1 MYALRADLPAE
12 SNTLRIHNYHA
23 KKERLEMSE
32 YINNSSKR
40 EEQLKEI
47 IKQLHA
53 GHAFSDLKDTFQDLL
68 KGASAQEIVHIEQAL
83 IAEGLPV
90 EQIQFLCD
98 VHVALFKESL
108 DTQLPPE
115 MQPGHPIYTFRSEN
129 EFVELVLH
137 SMEEKITKLKQADDK
152 DLRAQITADIEKLKQ
167 MDLHYLRKEN
177 LLFPILEKY
186 GFTGPSSVMWGI
198 HDEIRTD
205 WKELRNLTPGAP
217 IAQIVGKY
225 ESLQHKV
232 REMVY
237 KEDHILFPSALER
250 LTPEEWGTIYA
261 GESEIGFAFVTRGND
276 WKPEGQAIPATPAVE
291 YKDIKNEKEM
301 EMVELTLKVGKL
313 SAKQV
318 DLLLQNLPID
328 VTYVD
333 ENDQVAF
340 YSQSQERIFA
350 RTPAVI
356 GRKVQM
362 CHPPASVDKV
372 QKILDDFRTGKRS
385 EAGFWIQMN
394 GKFIY
399 IRYFAI
405 CDEEGAYRGTIEVTQ
420 DITEIRKL
428 EGERR
433 LLDD

>member
-1 MYALRADLPAE
+1 
-12 SNTLRIHNYHA
+12 
-23 KKERLEMSE
+23 MSE

-53 GHAFSDLKDTFQDLL
+53 GRAFSDLKNTFQDLL

-115 MQPGHPIYTFRSEN
+115 LQPGHPIYTFRAEN
-129 EFVELVLH
+129 EFVELLLH
-137 SMEEKITKLKQADDK
+137 ALDEKIGKLKQADDK

-167 MDLHYLRKEN
+167 MNLHYLRKEN

-186 GFTGPSSVMWGI
+186 GFSGPSSVMWGI
-198 HDEIRTD
+198 HDEIRAD
-205 WKELRNLTPGAP
+205 WLELGELVTNSQPT
-217 IAQIVGKY
+217 QIFEKY
-225 ESLQHKV
+225 AVLQHKV
-232 REMVY
+232 REMNY
-237 KEDHILFPSALER
+237 KEEHILFPNALER
-250 LTPEEWGTIYA
+250 LSPEEWAIVYI
-261 GESEIGFAFVTRGND
+261 GEPEIGFAFVTRGDD
-276 WKPEGQAIPATPAVE
+276 WKPEAQVKPAASAVE
-291 YKDIKNEKEM
+291 FKENKNEKEM
-301 EMVELTLKVGKL
+301 DMVELTLKVGKL

-318 DLLLQNLPID
+318 DLLLQNLPLD

-333 ENDQVAF
+333 ENDQVTF
-340 YSQSQERIFA
+340 YSQSRERIFA

-362 CHPPASVDKV
+362 CHPPASVHKV
-372 QKILDDFRTGKRS
+372 QKILDDFRAGIRS

-394 GKFIY
+394 GKFIH

-405 CDEEGAYRGTIEVTQ
+405 HDEEGVYRGTVEVTQ
-420 DITEIRKL
+420 DITDIRKL
-428 EGERR
+428 EGEKR

>member
-1 MYALRADLPAE
+1 
-12 SNTLRIHNYHA
+12 
-23 KKERLEMSE
+23 MSE

-53 GHAFSDLKDTFQDLL
+53 GRAFSDLKDTFQDLL

-115 MQPGHPIYTFRSEN
+115 LQPGHPIYTFRAEN
-129 EFVELVLH
+129 EFVELLLH
-137 SMEEKITKLKQADDK
+137 ALDEKIGKLKQADDK

-167 MDLHYLRKEN
+167 MNLHYLRKEN

-186 GFTGPSSVMWGI
+186 GFSGPSSVMWGI
-198 HDEIRTD
+198 HDEIRAD
-205 WKELRNLTPGAP
+205 WLELGELVTNSQPT
-217 IAQIVGKY
+217 QIFEKY
-225 ESLQHKV
+225 AVLQHKV
-232 REMVY
+232 REMNY
-237 KEDHILFPSALER
+237 KEEHILFPNALER
-250 LTPEEWGTIYA
+250 LSPEEWAIVYI
-261 GESEIGFAFVTRGND
+261 GEPEIGFAFVTRGDD
-276 WKPEGQAIPATPAVE
+276 WKPEAQVKPAASAVE
-291 YKDIKNEKEM
+291 FKENKNEKEM
-301 EMVELTLKVGKL
+301 DMVELTLKVGKL

-318 DLLLQNLPID
+318 DLLLQNLPLD

-333 ENDQVAF
+333 ENDQVTF
-340 YSQSQERIFA
+340 YSQSRERIFA

-362 CHPPASVDKV
+362 CHPPASVHKV
-372 QKILDDFRTGKRS
+372 QKILDDFRAGTRS

-394 GKFIY
+394 GKFIH

-405 CDEEGAYRGTIEVTQ
+405 HDEEGVYRGTVEVTQ
-420 DITEIRKL
+420 DITDIRKL
-428 EGERR
+428 EGEKR

>member
-1 MYALRADLPAE
+1 
-12 SNTLRIHNYHA
+12 
-23 KKERLEMSE
+23 MSE

-53 GHAFSDLKDTFQDLL
+53 GRAFSDLKDTFQDLL

-115 MQPGHPIYTFRSEN
+115 LQPGHPIYTFRTEN
-129 EFVELVLH
+129 EFVELLLH
-137 SMEEKITKLKQADDK
+137 TLDEKIGKLKQADDK
-152 DLRAQITADIEKLKQ
+152 DIRVQLSANIEKLKQ
-167 MDLHYLRKEN
+167 MNLHYLRKEN

-186 GFTGPSSVMWGI
+186 GFSGPSSVMWGI
-198 HDEIRTD
+198 HDEIRSD
-205 WKELRNLTPGAP
+205 WLELGKLVTNSQS
-217 IAQIVGKY
+217 AQIFEKY
-225 ESLQHKV
+225 EVLQHKM
-232 REMVY
+232 REMIY
-237 KEDHILFPSALER
+237 KEEHILFPNALER
-250 LTPEEWGTIYA
+250 LTSEEWGMLYA
-261 GESEIGFAFVTRGND
+261 GEPEIGLAFVTRGTD
-276 WKPEGQAIPATPAVE
+276 WKPAAQVKPAVPVVE
-291 YKDIKNEKEM
+291 FIGNKNEEEM
-301 EMVELTLKVGKL
+301 DMVELTLKVGKL

-318 DLLLQNLPID
+318 DLLLQNLPVD

-340 YSQSQERIFA
+340 YSQSRERIFA

-362 CHPPASVDKV
+362 CHPPASVHKV
-372 QKILDDFRTGKRS
+372 QKILDDFRAGERS

-394 GKFIY
+394 GKFIH

-405 CDEEGAYRGTIEVTQ
+405 RD
-420 DITEIRKL
+420 
-428 EGERR
+428 
-433 LLDD
+433 

>member
-1 MYALRADLPAE
+1 
-12 SNTLRIHNYHA
+12 
-23 KKERLEMSE
+23 MSE
-32 YINNSSKR
+32 YINNSAKR

-53 GHAFSDLKDTFQDLL
+53 GRAFSDLKDTFQDLL

-98 VHVALFKESL
+98 VHVALFKEAL

-129 EFVELVLH
+129 EFAELLLH
-137 SMEEKITKLKQADDK
+137 SLDEKVEKLKQVDDENIR
-152 DLRAQITADIEKLKQ
+152 DQLAADIEKLKQ
-167 MDLHYLRKEN
+167 IDIHYLRKEN
-177 LLFPILEKY
+177 LLFPVLEKY
-186 GFTGPSSVMWGI
+186 GFSGPSSVMWGI
-198 HDEIRTD
+198 HDEIRTGWNEFGKFITD
-205 WKELRNLTPGAP
+205 GSAP
-217 IAQIVGKY
+217 ASQIGEQY
-225 ESLQHKV
+225 EQLQHKI
-232 REMVY
+232 REMIY
-237 KEDHILFPSALER
+237 KEDHILFPNALER
-250 LTPEEWGTIYA
+250 LSPEDWAIIYN
-261 GESEIGFAFVTRGND
+261 GEPEIGFAFVSRGAD
-276 WKPEGQAIPATPAVE
+276 WKPEEQKPITKPPVE
-291 YKDIKNEKEM
+291 FGEIKNKKEM
-301 EMVELTLKVGKL
+301 EMVELTLQVGKL

-318 DLLLQNLPID
+318 DLLLQNLPVD

-340 YSQSQERIFA
+340 YSQSRERIFA

-362 CHPPASVDKV
+362 CHPPATVAKV
-372 QKILDDFRTGKRS
+372 QKILDDFRAGKRN

-394 GKFIY
+394 GKFIH

-405 CDEEGAYRGTIEVTQ
+405 YDEEGVYQGTIEVTQ

-428 EGERR
+428 DGEKR

>member
-1 MYALRADLPAE
+1 
-12 SNTLRIHNYHA
+12 
-23 KKERLEMSE
+23 MSE

-53 GHAFSDLKDTFQDLL
+53 GRAFSDLKDTFQDLL

-115 MQPGHPIYTFRSEN
+115 LQPGHPIYTFRAEN
-129 EFVELVLH
+129 EFVELLLH
-137 SMEEKITKLKQADDK
+137 ALDEKIGKLKQADDK

-167 MDLHYLRKEN
+167 MNLHYLRKEN

-186 GFTGPSSVMWGI
+186 GFSGPSSVMWGI
-198 HDEIRTD
+198 HDEIRAD
-205 WKELRNLTPGAP
+205 WLELGELVTNSQPT
-217 IAQIVGKY
+217 QIFEKY
-225 ESLQHKV
+225 AVLQHKV
-232 REMVY
+232 REMNY
-237 KEDHILFPSALER
+237 KEEHILFPNALER
-250 LTPEEWGTIYA
+250 LSPEEWAIVYI
-261 GESEIGFAFVTRGND
+261 GEPEIGFAFVTRGDD
-276 WKPEGQAIPATPAVE
+276 WKPEAQVKPAASAVE
-291 YKDIKNEKEM
+291 FKENKNEKEM
-301 EMVELTLKVGKL
+301 DMVELTLKVGKL

-318 DLLLQNLPID
+318 DLLLQNLPLD

-333 ENDQVAF
+333 ENDQVTF
-340 YSQSQERIFA
+340 YSQSRERIFA

-362 CHPPASVDKV
+362 CHPPASVHKV
-372 QKILDDFRTGKRS
+372 QKILDDFRAGIRS

-394 GKFIY
+394 GKFIH

-405 CDEEGAYRGTIEVTQ
+405 HDEEGVYRGTVEVTQ
-420 DITEIRKL
+420 DITDIRKL
-428 EGERR
+428 EGEKR

>member
-1 MYALRADLPAE
+1 
-12 SNTLRIHNYHA
+12 
-23 KKERLEMSE
+23 MSE
-32 YINNSSKR
+32 YINNSPKR

-53 GHAFSDLKDTFQDLL
+53 GRAFSDLKDTFQDLL

-115 MQPGHPIYTFRSEN
+115 LQPGHPIYTFRAEN
-129 EFVELVLH
+129 EFVELLLH
-137 SMEEKITKLKQADDK
+137 TLDEKIGKLKQADDE
-152 DLRAQITADIEKLKQ
+152 DIRVQLSANIEKLKQ
-167 MDLHYLRKEN
+167 MNLHYLRKEN

-186 GFTGPSSVMWGI
+186 GFGGPSSVMWGI
-198 HDEIRTD
+198 HDEIRSD
-205 WKELRNLTPGAP
+205 WLELGKLVTNSQP
-217 IAQIVGKY
+217 AQIFEKY
-225 ESLQHKV
+225 EVLQHKM
-232 REMVY
+232 REMIY
-237 KEDHILFPSALER
+237 KEEHILFPNALER
-250 LTPEEWGTIYA
+250 LASEEWGMLYA
-261 GESEIGFAFVTRGND
+261 GEPEIGFAFVTRGTD
-276 WKPEGQAIPATPAVE
+276 WRPATQVKPAVPVVE
-291 YKDIKNEKEM
+291 FIGNKNEEEM
-301 EMVELTLKVGKL
+301 DMVELTLKVGKL

-318 DLLLQNLPID
+318 DLLLQNLPVD

-340 YSQSQERIFA
+340 YSQSRERIFA

-362 CHPPASVDKV
+362 CHPPASVHKV
-372 QKILDDFRTGKRS
+372 QKILDDFRAGERS

-394 GKFIY
+394 GKFIH

-405 CDEEGAYRGTIEVTQ
+405 RDEEGVYQGTIEVTQ

-428 EGERR
+428 EGEKR

>member
-1 MYALRADLPAE
+1 
-12 SNTLRIHNYHA
+12 
-23 KKERLEMSE
+23 MSE

-53 GHAFSDLKDTFQDLL
+53 GRAFSDLKDTFQDLL

-115 MQPGHPIYTFRSEN
+115 LQPGHPIYTFRAEN
-129 EFVELVLH
+129 EFVELLLH
-137 SMEEKITKLKQADDK
+137 TLDEKIGKLKQADDK
-152 DLRAQITADIEKLKQ
+152 DIRVQLSANIEKLKQ
-167 MDLHYLRKEN
+167 MNLHYLRKEN

-186 GFTGPSSVMWGI
+186 GFGGPSSVMWGI
-198 HDEIRTD
+198 HDEIRSD
-205 WKELRNLTPGAP
+205 WLELGKLVTNSQP
-217 IAQIVGKY
+217 AQIFEKY
-225 ESLQHKV
+225 EVLQHKM
-232 REMVY
+232 REMIY
-237 KEDHILFPSALER
+237 KEEHILFPNVLER
-250 LTPEEWGTIYA
+250 LTSEEWGTIYA
-261 GESEIGFAFVTRGND
+261 GEPEIGFAFVTRGTD
-276 WKPEGQAIPATPAVE
+276 WRPAAQVKPAVPVVE
-291 YKDIKNEKEM
+291 FIGNKNEEEM
-301 EMVELTLKVGKL
+301 DMVELTLKVGKL

-318 DLLLQNLPID
+318 DLLLQNLPVD

-340 YSQSQERIFA
+340 YSQSRERIFA

-362 CHPPASVDKV
+362 CHPPASVHKV
-372 QKILDDFRTGKRS
+372 QKILDDFRAGKRS

-394 GKFIY
+394 GKFIH

-405 CDEEGAYRGTIEVTQ
+405 RDEEGVYQGTIEVTQ

-428 EGERR
+428 EGEKR